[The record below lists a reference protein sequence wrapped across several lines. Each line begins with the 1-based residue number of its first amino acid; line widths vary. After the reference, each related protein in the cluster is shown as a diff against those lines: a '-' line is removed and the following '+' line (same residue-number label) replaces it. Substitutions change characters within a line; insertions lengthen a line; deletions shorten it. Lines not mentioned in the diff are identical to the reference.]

1 MEKDMQEKRVL
12 IYDRRNSFFRMFRKK
27 IKEEFGFCENILT
40 NDGDISNY
48 NDYLIL
54 VLYNKMDLA
63 DFSKLCKRR
72 NVLVCVFDSNLY
84 LSLIFQEEF
93 KNVFLLNGTKSK
105 SELLEDLRIYF
116 KLNKEEQRIHKLQ
129 LQ

>member
-1 MEKDMQEKRVL
+1 MQEKRVL